1 MFFFLLAFHCFFH
14 LIEWGLLLSFSSLIE
29 FYRILLA
36 LINCDG
42 FFHCFHLFY
51 SVKFSSRFSFSIF
64 SSLRGLAHLIR
75 WNDRLHLFFFFL
87 LFFSRIFFLPDGNRR
102 SCHENQRKNNGVTL
116 EKYSRLAGFLSF
128 ITNLLVIFYIWS
140 AFWITT
146 KGITGFNWN
155 SFFLDCILCIFSGF
169 FGVFFYWR
177 LKGFLRFFFFDW
189 VALVLI

>member
-1 MFFFLLAFHCFFH
+1 MRKTKRGRQSVVYRVLSGWIANEKRIKYGWGFFLLAFHCFFH

-75 WNDRLHLFFFFL
+75 WNDRLHLFFFFCFSFL
-87 LFFSRIFFLPDGNRR
+87 VFFFYRMVTDDRATKIKEKIMESPW
-102 SCHENQRKNNGVTL
+102 KNTQD
-116 EKYSRLAGFLSF
+116 SPGFL
-128 ITNLLVIFYIWS
+128 
-140 AFWITT
+140 
-146 KGITGFNWN
+146 
-155 SFFLDCILCIFSGF
+155 
-169 FGVFFYWR
+169 
-177 LKGFLRFFFFDW
+177 
-189 VALVLI
+189 VL

>member
-1 MFFFLLAFHCFFH
+1 MGFSIAFIFS
-14 LIEWGLLLSFSSLIE
+14 IQLS
-29 FYRILLA
+29 
-36 LINCDG
+36 
-42 FFHCFHLFY
+42 
-51 SVKFSSRFSFSIF
+51 SVHVSRFLFLVRFGVWLIWFAGMTDSI
-64 SSLRGLAHLIR
+64 
-75 WNDRLHLFFFFL
+75 FFFFL
-87 LFFSRIFFLPDGNRR
+87 LFFSRIFFFLPDGNRR

-169 FGVFFYWR
+169 FGGFFYWR